1 MQFLFFLFFII
12 YLTLSNLDKLQ
23 AFQDELYKNGYLSK
37 NTRKDKL
44 DFFASFCLIGDKEEV
59 FKKFYDERKFELDDL
74 LEKLFNAFHLMRN
87 DKQIKEQAKEYVK
100 EYGEVKEVTT
110 MRLSDSILEKDRQEE
125 KKDTIINLYHLG
137 IDISTIAKG
146 VRLTEQEVLDIISK
160 HK

>member
-1 MQFLFFLFFII
+1 MSQ
-12 YLTLSNLDKLQ
+12 
-23 AFQDELYKNGYLSK
+23 
-37 NTRKDKL
+37 NTREDKL
-44 DFFASFCLIGDKEEV
+44 DFFASFCLIGDKEEA
-59 FKKFYDERKFELDDL
+59 FKKFYDERKFEFDDI

-87 DKQIKEQAKEYVK
+87 NKQIKEQVKEYVR

-110 MRLSDSILEKDRQEE
+110 MRLSDSILEKGRQEGRKEGRKEE

>member
-1 MQFLFFLFFII
+1 
-12 YLTLSNLDKLQ
+12 
-23 AFQDELYKNGYLSK
+23 
-37 NTRKDKL
+37 
-44 DFFASFCLIGDKEEV
+44 
-59 FKKFYDERKFELDDL
+59 
-74 LEKLFNAFHLMRN
+74 MRN